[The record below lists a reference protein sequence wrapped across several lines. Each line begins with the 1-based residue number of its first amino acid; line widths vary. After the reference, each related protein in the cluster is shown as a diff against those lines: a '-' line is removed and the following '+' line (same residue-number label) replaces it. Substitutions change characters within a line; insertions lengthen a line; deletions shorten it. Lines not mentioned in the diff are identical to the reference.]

1 MSFLSVEVFYHCYHS
16 KNSNNSNR
24 LCILLNFM
32 YIFFIYIICMIYNY
46 SRVYNY
52 VVYIHIYYF
61 IYTRHLKN
69 FFSCVNIYPYNSFMK
84 VCYYHFSD
92 EETGMED

>member
-1 MSFLSVEVFYHCYHS
+1 MSFLSVEGFYHCYHS

-32 YIFFIYIICMIYNY
+32 YVFFTYIICMIYNY

-52 VVYIHIYYF
+52 IVYIHIILY
-61 IYTRHLKN
+61 IPGTLKKH
-69 FFSCVNIYPYNSFMK
+69 FSCVNIYPYNSFMK
-84 VCYYHFSD
+84 VCYYPHFSD